1 MIQNL
6 RRVVNIEVEQR
17 FCRSVLVMLVCL
29 SVGGCGKFIY
39 GVDMYNYGHSGVML
53 LQVGSR
59 LAYKVHPAFEADGV
73 TVPMIRGFDTNVPS
87 LYRNPASYFGRFQGY
102 ETSLPEEDV
111 EIVWQLADLTDCEDE
126 YRVSADED
134 RIVENLRGRDFGRSE
149 FYIRRKCTWTPRPDR
164 VFRQKIDMRA
174 IRNSKEYKKTGRRN
188 PDAVGRFT
196 LNIKLIFIEERMVV
210 EIGNGATNPAL

>member
-1 MIQNL
+1 MIQSS
-6 RRVVNIEVEQR
+6 RKAVNIEVEQR

-39 GVDMYNYGHSGVML
+39 GVDMYNYGYSGVII
-53 LQVGSR
+53 LQVGDR
-59 LAYKVHPAFEADGV
+59 KAEGLHRAYVKYGV
-73 TVPMIRGFDTNVPS
+73 KVPMIRGLHTAVPS
-87 LYRNPASYFGRFQGY
+87 RYRNPASYFGRFQGY

-111 EIVWQLADLTDCEDE
+111 EIVWQLADLTDCERE
-126 YRVSADED
+126 RTVSANSEYMRGD
-134 RIVENLRGRDFGRSE
+134 LGGRDFGRSE
-149 FYIRRKCTWTPRPDR
+149 FFIRRKCTWTPRPDR
-164 VFRQKIDMRA
+164 IFRQKIDMRA
-174 IRNSKEYKKTGRRN
+174 IRDSEEYKKTGRRN